1 MVEVS
6 PQRAEA
12 QTLKAGR
19 TGPGKTAAQ
28 GGAKSPK
35 DRKKAG
41 VPWTPE
47 EHKRFLLGLS
57 ALGKGDWRGI
67 SRHYVQTRT
76 PTQVASHAQK
86 YFIRQTSTGNKRKR
100 RTSLFDTTLDSIP
113 ATKRNHSNNATGH
126 SGEGAMMNR
135 SQSGGSLESDPN
147 HQPCSASP
155 SNSTEAAAAA
165 AANAHVR
172 IMPVGILAK
181 GRGDHGTECING
193 NGRNGNGSAAAVSQ
207 ADFSAA
213 LNQTAL
219 QQAAFPQLGM
229 FPQFLLAQ
237 AALSQFSQQLTS
249 PQQLLN
255 PLAAA
260 ACQASQQ
267 QQQTNANA
275 NAVVAAQVFKPMAVR
290 YSNKE
295 VQKFKKEWNGSFSR
309 ITPNNNPANRTDSGE
324 NKLGTHIRKVYK
336 LTKELEPKQTKVPAH
351 SSLSNQSANTL
362 TSL

>member
-1 MVEVS
+1 MTQQEKKKKILTCLNLKNK
-6 PQRAEA
+6 PQ
-12 QTLKAGR
+12 
-19 TGPGKTAAQ
+19 
-28 GGAKSPK
+28 
-35 DRKKAG
+35 
-41 VPWTPE
+41 
-47 EHKRFLLGLS
+47 
-57 ALGKGDWRGI
+57 GDWRGI

-113 ATKRNHSNNATGH
+113 ETKRNHSNNATGH

-155 SNSTEAAAAA
+155 SNSTEAAVAAAANA

-172 IMPVGILAK
+172 IMPVGILSK

-219 QQAAFPQLGM
+219 QQAAGMQAAFPQLGM